1 MATMHAASPARYRI
15 RLGLVLLTIAA
26 LVASALIAGCG
37 EDSRAFAPEQSRS
50 ATPPAGVIPVAL
62 DGAQA
67 ELWPYT
73 GADLSG
79 TPQDPINLVFTG
91 QADPRAIRA
100 ALLGL
105 GGDRTAFGL
114 PAAYPFNCVWSDA
127 IGDLQVAYT
136 TPTQWVGS
144 AIQLQCG
151 NYGPVRFH
159 LRLFAAG
166 AITVANAHFELLIPG
181 TADHQVL
188 SWELAEQLVALD
200 MQRTGL
206 LDPSQPLGVT
216 AAINQ
221 APFRTI
227 PTAIYDLLP
236 PELTAAIGGPPAPAA
251 APVPIATDG
260 SATIIRVAGRAA
272 DVAGERTQTFT
283 IEYGQL
289 IPKPFC
295 ATTPSDLVLVQGP
308 VSLTKTVRPS
318 GNGLISEFH
327 ASGRIAVTPID
338 AGTGQPSGA
347 QYFAE
352 IRDDQTT
359 SLDDG
364 GSRILGSLMRIEL
377 PPGGSP
383 ERGRLAVMVRVGT
396 DGVGSFRRDERCD
409 P

>member
-15 RLGLVLLTIAA
+15 RLGLFLLAIAA
-26 LVASALIAGCG
+26 LLASALVVGCG
-37 EDSRAFAPEQSRS
+37 EDSRAFAPDQSRS
-50 ATPPAGVIPVAL
+50 ATPPAGVVPVAL
-62 DGAQA
+62 DGTQA
-67 ELWPYT
+67 EFWPYT

-114 PAAYPFNCVWSDA
+114 PAVYPFNCVWSDA
-127 IGDLQVAYT
+127 IGDLQVAFA
-136 TPTQWVGS
+136 TPTQWAGS

-221 APFRTI
+221 GPFRTI

-251 APVPIATDG
+251 TPVPIASDG
-260 SATIIRVAGRAA
+260 SATIVRLVGRAA
-272 DVAGERTQTFT
+272 DVAGERTQAFT
-283 IEYGQL
+283 IEYGQV

-295 ATTPSDLVLVQGP
+295 ATTPFDLVLVQGP

-383 ERGRLAVMVRVGT
+383 ERGRLSAMLRVGT
-396 DGVGSFRRDERCD
+396 DGVGSFRRNERCA